1 MFWDK
6 LEKRS
11 TEETLQKYT
20 FGELLKNGFELSD
33 DALKESTY
41 FKCIKYISES
51 VAKCPIILKQDTE
64 KGELEAYNHRLYEK
78 LRLRPNP
85 FMNAVDCIKTLVALG
100 EHYGISGLYIDR
112 NTMDL
117 YPAKVENIIIDD
129 MGLIKTSKKNATL
142 YNITVCNSNFD
153 VKEDDICLYKSGISF
168 DGLNTKS
175 NRSLLRNIINT
186 NIKSSN
192 YLNKLFDNGLT
203 NKILVQMT
211 SDIKDTKE
219 LKKTQEKFD
228 KLYSSNGR
236 TFTVPAGFNISS
248 LNLSLADAQF
258 EQLRKLSRRE
268 IACCFGLSPAQI
280 NDLSDS
286 NNNNM
291 EMQSLGF
298 LSDTLLIKFQQIE
311 QELDWKYLSS
321 TDRKN
326 GFKCRFKQSVMLRT
340 DAKTQA
346 DIICKY
352 LQNGAYSIND
362 AKRILGIPLIEGG
375 DSVLVPSGYYKLE
388 DLSKIT
394 LLKAQGG
401 VKDGKAKGN

>member
-1 MFWDK
+1 MYWDR

-20 FGELLKNGFELSD
+20 FGELLKNGFETED
-33 DALKESTY
+33 NALKESTY

-64 KGELEAYNHRLYEK
+64 KGELEAYKHRLHEK

-85 FMNAVDCIKTLVALG
+85 YMNAVDCIKTLVALG

-112 NTMDL
+112 KTMDL
-117 YPAKVENIIIDD
+117 YPAKIEDILIDNL
-129 MGLIKTSKKNATL
+129 GLIKTLKKNATL
-142 YNITVCNSNFD
+142 YNITVCGSNFD
-153 VKEDDICLYKSGISF
+153 VKEEDLCLYKSGISF
-168 DGLNTKS
+168 DGLKTKS
-175 NRSLLRNIINT
+175 NRSLLTNIINT
-186 NIKSSN
+186 NIKSSE

-203 NKILVQMT
+203 NKILVQLT
-211 SDIKDTKE
+211 SDIKDNKKLKE
-219 LKKTQEKFD
+219 TQEKFD

-236 TFTVPAGFNISS
+236 TFTVPAGYSISS

-268 IACCFGLSPAQI
+268 IANCFGLSPAQI

-291 EMQSLGF
+291 EMQNLGF
-298 LSDTLLIKFQQIE
+298 LADTLLIKFQQIE

-321 TDRKN
+321 KDREN
-326 GFKCRFKQSVMLRT
+326 GFKCRFNQSVMLRT

-346 DIICKY
+346 EIICKY

-362 AKRILGIPLIEGG
+362 AKRILGMPLIDGG
-375 DSVLVPSGYYKLE
+375 DTVLVPSGYY
-388 DLSKIT
+388 DLKYLNEIT
-394 LLKAQGG
+394 LKKVG
-401 VKDGKAKGN
+401 VKNGETEGN

>member
-1 MFWDK
+1 MYWDR

-20 FGELLKNGFELSD
+20 FGELLKNGFETED
-33 DALKESTY
+33 NALKESTY

-64 KGELEAYNHRLYEK
+64 KGELEAYKHKLHEK

-85 FMNAVDCIKTLVALG
+85 YMNAVDCIKTLIALG

-112 NTMDL
+112 KTMDL
-117 YPAKVENIIIDD
+117 YPAKIEDILIDNL
-129 MGLIKTSKKNATL
+129 GLIKTLKKNATL
-142 YNITVCNSNFD
+142 YNITVCGSNFD
-153 VKEDDICLYKSGISF
+153 VKEEDLCIYKSGISF
-168 DGLNTKS
+168 DGLKTKS
-175 NRSLLRNIINT
+175 NRSLLTNIINT
-186 NIKSSN
+186 NIKSSE

-203 NKILVQMT
+203 NKILVQLT
-211 SDIKDTKE
+211 SDIKDNKKLKE
-219 LKKTQEKFD
+219 TQEKFD

-236 TFTVPAGFNISS
+236 TFTVPAGYSISS

-268 IACCFGLSPAQI
+268 IANCFGLSPAQI

-291 EMQSLGF
+291 EMQNLGF
-298 LSDTLLIKFQQIE
+298 LADTLLIKFQQIE

-321 TDRKN
+321 KDREN
-326 GFKCRFKQSVMLRT
+326 GFKCRFNQSVMLRT

-346 DIICKY
+346 EIICKY

-362 AKRILGIPLIEGG
+362 ARRKLGERLIDGG
-375 DSVLVPSGYYKLE
+375 DTVLVPSGYY
-388 DLSKIT
+388 DLKYLNEIT
-394 LLKAQGG
+394 LKKVGAEI
-401 VKDGKAKGN
+401 GKETEGD

>member
-1 MFWDK
+1 MYWDR

-20 FGELLKNGFELSD
+20 FGELLKNGFETED
-33 DALKESTY
+33 NALKESTY

-51 VAKCPIILKQDTE
+51 VAKCPLILKQDTE
-64 KGELEAYNHRLYEK
+64 KGELEAYKHKLHEK

-85 FMNAVDCIKTLVALG
+85 YMNAVDCIKTLIALG

-112 NTMDL
+112 KTMDL
-117 YPAKVENIIIDD
+117 YPAKIEDILIDNL
-129 MGLIKTSKKNATL
+129 GLIKTLKKNATL
-142 YNITVCNSNFD
+142 YNITVCGSNFD
-153 VKEDDICLYKSGISF
+153 VKEEDLCIYKSGISF
-168 DGLNTKS
+168 DGLKTKS
-175 NRSLLRNIINT
+175 NRSLLTNIINT
-186 NIKSSN
+186 NIKSSE

-203 NKILVQMT
+203 NKILVQLT
-211 SDIKDTKE
+211 SDIKDNKKLKE
-219 LKKTQEKFD
+219 TQERFD

-236 TFTVPAGFNISS
+236 TFTVPAGYSISS

-268 IACCFGLSPAQI
+268 IANCFGLSPAQI

-291 EMQSLGF
+291 EMQNLGF
-298 LSDTLLIKFQQIE
+298 LADTLLIKFQQIE

-321 TDRKN
+321 KDREN
-326 GFKCRFKQSVMLRT
+326 GFKCRFNQSVMLRT

-346 DIICKY
+346 EIICKY

-362 AKRILGIPLIEGG
+362 ARRKLGERLIDGG
-375 DSVLVPSGYYKLE
+375 DTVLVPSGYY
-388 DLSKIT
+388 DLKYLNEIT
-394 LLKAQGG
+394 LKKVGAEI
-401 VKDGKAKGN
+401 GKETEGD

>member
-1 MFWDK
+1 MYWDR

-20 FGELLKNGFELSD
+20 FGELLKNGFETED
-33 DALKESTY
+33 NALKESTY

-64 KGELEAYNHRLYEK
+64 KGELEAYKHKLHEK

-85 FMNAVDCIKTLVALG
+85 YMNAVDCIKTLVALG

-112 NTMDL
+112 KTMDL
-117 YPAKVENIIIDD
+117 YPAKIEDILIDNL
-129 MGLIKTSKKNATL
+129 GLIKTLKKNATL
-142 YNITVCNSNFD
+142 YNITVCGSNFD
-153 VKEDDICLYKSGISF
+153 VKEEDLCLYKSGISF
-168 DGLNTKS
+168 DGLKTKS
-175 NRSLLRNIINT
+175 NRSLLTNIINT
-186 NIKSSN
+186 NIKSSE

-203 NKILVQMT
+203 NKILVQLT
-211 SDIKDTKE
+211 SDIKDNKKLKE
-219 LKKTQEKFD
+219 TQEKFD

-236 TFTVPAGFNISS
+236 TFTVPAGYSISS

-268 IACCFGLSPAQI
+268 IANCFGLSPAQI

-291 EMQSLGF
+291 EMQNLGF
-298 LSDTLLIKFQQIE
+298 LADTLLIKFQQIE

-321 TDRKN
+321 KDREN
-326 GFKCRFKQSVMLRT
+326 GFKCRFNQSVMLRT

-346 DIICKY
+346 EIICKY
-352 LQNGAYSIND
+352 LQNGAYSINN
-362 AKRILGIPLIEGG
+362 AKRILGMSLIDGG
-375 DSVLVPSGYYKLE
+375 DSVLVPSGYYKLD

-401 VKDGKAKGN
+401 VKSE

>member
-1 MFWDK
+1 MYWDR

-20 FGELLKNGFELSD
+20 FGELLKNGFETED
-33 DALKESTY
+33 NALKESTY

-64 KGELEAYNHRLYEK
+64 KGELEAYKHKLHEK

-85 FMNAVDCIKTLVALG
+85 YMNAVDCIKTLVALG

-112 NTMDL
+112 KTMDL
-117 YPAKVENIIIDD
+117 YPAKIEDILIDNL
-129 MGLIKTSKKNATL
+129 GLIKTLKKTATL
-142 YNITVCNSNFD
+142 YNITVCGSNFD
-153 VKEDDICLYKSGISF
+153 VKEEDLCLYKSGISF
-168 DGLNTKS
+168 DGLKTKS
-175 NRSLLRNIINT
+175 NRSLLTNIINT
-186 NIKSSN
+186 NIKSSE

-203 NKILVQMT
+203 NKILVQLT
-211 SDIKDTKE
+211 SDIKDNKKLKE
-219 LKKTQEKFD
+219 TQEKFD

-236 TFTVPAGFNISS
+236 TFTVPAGYSISS

-268 IACCFGLSPAQI
+268 IANCFGLSPAQI

-291 EMQSLGF
+291 EMQNLGF
-298 LSDTLLIKFQQIE
+298 LADTLLIKFQQIE

-321 TDRKN
+321 KDREN
-326 GFKCRFKQSVMLRT
+326 GFKCRFNQSVMLRT

-346 DIICKY
+346 EIICKY
-352 LQNGAYSIND
+352 LQNGAYSINN
-362 AKRILGIPLIEGG
+362 AKRILGMSLIDGG
-375 DSVLVPSGYYKLE
+375 DSVLVPSGYYKLD

-401 VKDGKAKGN
+401 VKSE

>member
-6 LEKRS
+6 LEKRDNFKNIS
-11 TEETLQKYT
+11 DFT
-20 FGELLKNGFELSD
+20 FTNLFKEGYEVND

-51 VAKCPIILKQDTE
+51 VAKCPIILKQDT
-64 KGELEAYNHRLYEK
+64 KNGEMEAYKHRLYEK

-85 FMNAVDCIKTLVALG
+85 YMSSVECIRTVVALG
-100 EHYGISGLYIDR
+100 EHYGMSGLYIDR
-112 NTMDL
+112 ATMNV
-117 YPAKVENIIIDD
+117 YPAKIQNITIDD
-129 MGLIKTSKKNATL
+129 VGLIKTLKKNAIL
-142 YNITVCNSNFD
+142 YNITICNDNFD
-153 VKEDDICLYKSGISF
+153 VKEEDLCIYKSGLTF
-168 DGLNTKS
+168 DGINTKS
-175 NRSLLRNIINT
+175 NRSLLKNIINT
-186 NIKSSN
+186 NIKSSK
-192 YLNKLFDNGLT
+192 YLNNLFDSGLT

-236 TFTVPAGFNISS
+236 TFTVPVGYNISS

-268 IACCFGLSPAQI
+268 IANAFGLSPAQI

-291 EMQSLGF
+291 EMQNLGF
-298 LSDTLLIKFQQIE
+298 LADTLLIKFQQIE

-321 TDRKN
+321 SDRKN
-326 GFKCRFKQSVMLRT
+326 GFKCRFNQSVMLRT
-340 DAKTQA
+340 DAKTQSE
-346 DIICKY
+346 IICKY

-362 AKRILGIPLIEGG
+362 AKRILGMPLVEDG
-375 DSVLVPSGYYKLE
+375 DSILVPSGYYKLE

-401 VKDGKAKGN
+401 VKDERTEGN